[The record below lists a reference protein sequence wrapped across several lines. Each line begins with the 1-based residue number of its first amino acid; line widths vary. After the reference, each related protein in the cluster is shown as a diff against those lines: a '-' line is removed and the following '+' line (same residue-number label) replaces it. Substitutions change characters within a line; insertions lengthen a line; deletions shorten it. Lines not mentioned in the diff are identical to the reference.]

1 MISIILAFVAGQLV
15 MFYFTWVLYVRM
27 RRSNALLA
35 NESDRYMI
43 LLRIARNDMH
53 HHHQQEEFDNSI
65 EVKNVNATFFAN
77 KKAIEEGNK
86 Y

>member
-1 MISIILAFVAGQLV
+1 MIDIILAFIAGQVV
-15 MFYFTWVLYVRM
+15 MFYFTWILYKRM
-27 RRSNALLA
+27 SKSNALLA

-43 LLRIARNDMH
+43 LLRIARKDM